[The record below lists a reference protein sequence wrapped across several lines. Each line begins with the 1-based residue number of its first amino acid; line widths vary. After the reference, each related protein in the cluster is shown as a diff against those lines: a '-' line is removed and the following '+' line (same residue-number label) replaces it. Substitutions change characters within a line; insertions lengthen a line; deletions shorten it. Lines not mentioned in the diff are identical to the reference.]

1 MAIEHTD
8 NTRSLFCLKASRS
21 WWWDDNKS
29 TKAVNYT
36 QRAQLRPWYTM
47 GWRGSLYTACLLY
60 QSVNS
65 RPNTYPPYNNT
76 SPIDII
82 ARFWA
87 CGVEFL
93 ELQKE
98 LSGQKVANI
107 SLLSKF
113 EPFFYLVMN
122 GWRLY
127 QSITI
132 DRLRNCVS
140 VLLQSKEWKFGSPS
154 IRSITAKGCH

>member
-113 EPFFYLVMN
+113 EPFFTLERMDGDSTNPLLSIGSGTVYRYCCKAKSGSSDPL
-122 GWRLY
+122 RLD
-127 QSITI
+127 Q
-132 DRLRNCVS
+132 
-140 VLLQSKEWKFGSPS
+140 
-154 IRSITAKGCH
+154 